1 MMGTFRVQI
10 RVFNWDESE
19 RTRGLEA
26 LVDTGA
32 SRSVIPADVVAEL
45 GIQPERAKEFTLADG
60 RKITR
65 WLGWVGIEYKGESV
79 HSHVVLGESSDPA
92 ILGALT
98 LEDLALQV
106 DPVRGVLRPAEEFLL
121 GVA

>member
-1 MMGTFRVQI
+1 
-10 RVFNWDESE
+10 VFNWDEPA
-19 RTRGLEA
+19 RGCELEA

-32 SRSVIPADVVAEL
+32 SRSVIPAVVVAEL
-45 GIQPERAKEFTLADG
+45 GVRPESSKEFTLADG
-60 RKITR
+60 RR
-65 WLGWVGIEYKGESV
+65 VSRNLGWVGVEYGGESV
-79 HSHVVLGESSDPA
+79 HSHVVLGEPNDPA

-121 GVA
+121 AAP